1 MSTILESLRALGA
14 LHQPREPKYAPCD
27 ARTLV
32 RRCNAVGRFPAVLKS
47 EYPLA
52 APRRRVT
59 CDEYSVLNAT
69 PSHWSSNLLFLII
82 AIGTEA
88 GIANVWKFSYL
99 AGANGGGL
107 FVALYFIFLIA
118 IAVPALMAEMLIGRH
133 GGKSAVGS
141 MKVLVA
147 RDGIAPFWKVFG
159 IMATVAVFLI
169 LSYYCVI
176 CGWMVNYFVFG
187 LRGGFKGIDAAGAVS
202 AYQHM
207 LANPAGMLLYS
218 GVIVAITAVV
228 VGGGINKGIERVS
241 GILTPVR
248 LIILVCLLMYSIGF
262 ADIGAAMRFLFIVDW
277 TRLTAD
283 VLVTA
288 AGQAFFSLG
297 IGVGVMLTMG
307 AYMKPE
313 YSIPRAVFTVAIAQ
327 GLVALVAGLSI
338 FPLVFTYGLAPTQGP
353 GLIFVTLPVAFG
365 RMPYGQLFGT
375 ALFLTLSFAAI
386 TATTVI
392 LETVVSVLQEYIA
405 LSRRLLAYGTAA
417 LIWLTGILTVLS
429 FNRWSTVYPLRFFG
443 LQSSKTP
450 FELLDYLTSNIMMPA
465 GGLMV
470 ALIAGWALTR
480 EVTCKELGLGSGL
493 AFTLWRG
500 LVRYVVPLAIVII
513 FLHIR

>member
-1 MSTILESLRALGA
+1 MS
-14 LHQPREPKYAPCD
+14 
-27 ARTLV
+27 
-32 RRCNAVGRFPAVLKS
+32 
-47 EYPLA
+47 
-52 APRRRVT
+52 
-59 CDEYSVLNAT
+59 AT
-69 PSHWSSNLLFLII
+69 ANHWSSNLLFLII

-107 FVALYFIFLIA
+107 FVALYFIALIA

-133 GGKSAVGS
+133 GGRSVVGS

-147 RDGIAPFWKVFG
+147 RDGISPFWKVFG
-159 IMATVAVFLI
+159 IMATVAVFLL

-187 LRGGFKGIDAAGAVS
+187 LRGGFKGIDAAGSAS
-202 AYQHM
+202 AYHRM
-207 LANPAGMLLYS
+207 LANPADMLFYS
-218 GVIVAITAVV
+218 GVIVAITAAVV
-228 VGGGINKGIERVS
+228 AGGINRGIERVS
-241 GILTPVR
+241 GVLTPAR
-248 LIILVCLLMYSIGF
+248 LIILVCLLVYSIGF
-262 ADIGAAMRFLFIVDW
+262 ADIGAALRFLFTVDW
-277 TRLTAD
+277 ARLTPA
-283 VLVTA
+283 VVVTA

-327 GLVALVAGLSI
+327 GLVAIVAGLSI
-338 FPLVFTYGLAPTQGP
+338 FPLVFTYGLEPTQGP

-392 LETVVSVLQEYIA
+392 LETVVSVLQEYTH
-405 LSRRLLAYGTAA
+405 LPRRRVTYASAM

-429 FNRWSTVYPLRFFG
+429 FNRWSTVYPLRFLG
-443 LQSSKTP
+443 IASSKTP

-470 ALIAGWALTR
+470 ALIAGWALSR
-480 EVTCKELGLGSGL
+480 EATCKELGLGTGL
-493 AFTLWRG
+493 AFNLWRG

-513 FLHIR
+513 FLSVR

>member
-1 MSTILESLRALGA
+1 
-14 LHQPREPKYAPCD
+14 
-27 ARTLV
+27 
-32 RRCNAVGRFPAVLKS
+32 
-47 EYPLA
+47 
-52 APRRRVT
+52 
-59 CDEYSVLNAT
+59 LNAAA
-69 PSHWSSNLLFLII
+69 SHWSSNLLFLII

-107 FVALYFIFLIA
+107 FVALYFIALIVIA
-118 IAVPALMAEMLIGRH
+118 IPALMAEMLIGRH
-133 GGKSAVGS
+133 GGKSVVGT
-141 MKVLVA
+141 MQVLVA
-147 RDGIAPFWKVFG
+147 RDGVSPFWKVFG

-187 LRGGFKGIDAAGAVS
+187 LQGGFKGIDAASSAS
-202 AYQHM
+202 AYHRM
-207 LANPAGMLLYS
+207 LADPAGMLFYS
-218 GVIVAITAVV
+218 GLIVVITAVV
-228 VGGGINKGIERVS
+228 VAGGINKGIERVS
-241 GILTPVR
+241 GVLTPAR
-248 LIILVCLLMYSIGF
+248 LLILVCLLIYSIGF
-262 ADIGAAMRFLFIVDW
+262 ADIGAAWRFLFTVDW
-277 TRLTAD
+277 TRLTPA
-283 VLVTA
+283 VVVTA

-338 FPLVFTYGLAPTQGP
+338 FPLVFTYGLEPTQGP

-392 LETVVSVLQEYIA
+392 LETVVSVLQEYTR
-405 LSRRLLAYGTAA
+405 LPRRLVTYASAA

-429 FNRWSTVYPLRFFG
+429 FNRWSAVYPLRFLG
-443 LQSSKTP
+443 VASTKTP

-470 ALIAGWALTR
+470 ALIAGWALSR
-480 EVTCKELGLGSGL
+480 EAACQELGLGDGL

-513 FLHIR
+513 FLSVR

>member
-1 MSTILESLRALGA
+1 MN
-14 LHQPREPKYAPCD
+14 AP
-27 ARTLV
+27 A
-32 RRCNAVGRFPAVLKS
+32 
-47 EYPLA
+47 
-52 APRRRVT
+52 
-59 CDEYSVLNAT
+59 
-69 PSHWSSNLLFLII
+69 SHWSSNLLFLII

-107 FVALYFIFLIA
+107 FVALYFIALIVIA
-118 IAVPALMAEMLIGRH
+118 IPALMAEMLIGRH
-133 GGKSAVGS
+133 GGKSVVGT
-141 MKVLVA
+141 MQVLVA
-147 RDGIAPFWKVFG
+147 RDGISPFWKVFG

-176 CGWMVNYFVFG
+176 CGWMVNYFIFG
-187 LRGGFKGIDAAGAVS
+187 LEGGFKGIDAVGS
-202 AYQHM
+202 AAAYHRM
-207 LANPAGMLLYS
+207 LADPAGMLFYS
-218 GVIVAITAVV
+218 GLIVVITAVV
-228 VGGGINKGIERVS
+228 VAGGINKGIERVS
-241 GILTPVR
+241 GVLTPAR
-248 LIILVCLLMYSIGF
+248 LFILVCLLIYSIGF
-262 ADIGAAMRFLFIVDW
+262 ADIGAAMRFLFTVDW
-277 TRLTAD
+277 TRLTAA
-283 VLVTA
+283 VVVTA

-338 FPLVFTYGLAPTQGP
+338 FPLVFTYGLEPTQGP

-365 RMPYGQLFGT
+365 KMPYGQLFGT

-392 LETVVSVLQEYIA
+392 LETVVSVLQEYTR
-405 LSRRLLAYGTAA
+405 LPRRWVTYGSAA

-429 FNRWSTVYPLRFFG
+429 FNRWSAVYPLRFFG
-443 LQSSKTP
+443 VASSKTP

-470 ALIAGWALTR
+470 ALIAGWALSR
-480 EVTCKELGLGSGL
+480 EAACRELGMGAGL

-500 LVRYVVPLAIVII
+500 LVRYVVPLAVVII
-513 FLHIR
+513 FLSVR

>member
-1 MSTILESLRALGA
+1 M
-14 LHQPREPKYAPCD
+14 
-27 ARTLV
+27 
-32 RRCNAVGRFPAVLKS
+32 
-47 EYPLA
+47 
-52 APRRRVT
+52 
-59 CDEYSVLNAT
+59 
-69 PSHWSSNLLFLII
+69 PSRWSSNLLFLII

-107 FVALYFIFLIA
+107 FVALYFIALIVVA
-118 IAVPALMAEMLIGRH
+118 IPALMAEMLIGRH
-133 GGKSAVGS
+133 GGKSAVGT
-141 MKVLVA
+141 MNVLVA
-147 RDGIAPFWKVFG
+147 RDGISPFWKVFG
-159 IMATVAVFLI
+159 VMATIAVFLI

-176 CGWMVNYFVFG
+176 CGWMVKYFVFG
-187 LRGGFKGIDAAGAVS
+187 LQGGFKGIDAAGAAS
-202 AYQHM
+202 AYQRM
-207 LANPAGMLLYS
+207 LANPVEMLFYS

-228 VGGGINKGIERVS
+228 VAGGINKGIERVS
-241 GILTPVR
+241 GVLTPLR
-248 LIILVCLLMYSIGF
+248 LAILLCLLVYSIGF
-262 ADIGAAMRFLFIVDW
+262 ADIGAAIRFLFVIDW
-277 TRLTAD
+277 TRLTPA
-283 VLVTA
+283 VV
-288 AGQAFFSLG
+288 GQAFFSLG

-392 LETVVSVLQEYIA
+392 LETVVSVLQEYTR
-405 LSRRLLAYGTAA
+405 LPRRLVTYASAA

-429 FNRWSTVYPLRFFG
+429 FNRWSTVYPLRFLG
-443 LQSSKTP
+443 IASSKTP

-470 ALIAGWALTR
+470 ALIAGWALSR
-480 EVTCKELGLGSGL
+480 EATCKELGVGSGL
-493 AFTLWRG
+493 AFNLWRG
-500 LVRYVVPLAIVII
+500 LVRYIVPLAIVII
-513 FLHIR
+513 FLSVR

>member
-1 MSTILESLRALGA
+1 MNT
-14 LHQPREPKYAPCD
+14 
-27 ARTLV
+27 
-32 RRCNAVGRFPAVLKS
+32 
-47 EYPLA
+47 
-52 APRRRVT
+52 
-59 CDEYSVLNAT
+59 T
-69 PSHWSSNLLFLII
+69 PSWSSNLLFLII

-107 FVALYFIFLIA
+107 FVALYFIALIVVA
-118 IAVPALMAEMLIGRH
+118 IPALMAEMLIGRH
-133 GGKSAVGS
+133 GGKSAVGT
-141 MKVLVA
+141 MGVLVA
-147 RDGIAPFWKVFG
+147 RDGISPFWKVFG
-159 IMATVAVFLI
+159 VMATIAVFLI

-176 CGWMVNYFVFG
+176 CGWMVRYFVFG
-187 LRGGFKGIDAAGAVS
+187 LRGGFKNVDAAGAAS
-202 AYQHM
+202 AYQGM
-207 LANPAGMLLYS
+207 LASPVDMLFYS
-218 GVIVAITAVV
+218 GVIIAITAAVV
-228 VGGGINKGIERVS
+228 AGGVNKGIERVS
-241 GILTPVR
+241 GVLTPAR
-248 LIILVCLLMYSIGF
+248 LTILVCLLIYSIGF
-262 ADIGAAMRFLFIVDW
+262 ADIGAAFRFLFIVDW
-277 TRLTAD
+277 TRLTPA
-283 VLVTA
+283 VVVTA
-288 AGQAFFSLG
+288 VGQAFFSLG

-338 FPLVFTYGLAPTQGP
+338 FPLVFSYGLAPTQGP

-365 RMPYGQLFGT
+365 RMPYGQVFGT

-392 LETVVSVLQEYIA
+392 LETVVSVLKEYMR
-405 LSRRLLAYGTAA
+405 LPRRLLAWLIAA

-429 FNRWSTVYPLRFFG
+429 FNRWSTVYPLRFIG
-443 LQSSKTP
+443 IRSSKTP

-470 ALIAGWALTR
+470 ALIAGWALSR
-480 EVTCKELGLGSGL
+480 EATCKELGMGSGL

-513 FLHIR
+513 FLSVR